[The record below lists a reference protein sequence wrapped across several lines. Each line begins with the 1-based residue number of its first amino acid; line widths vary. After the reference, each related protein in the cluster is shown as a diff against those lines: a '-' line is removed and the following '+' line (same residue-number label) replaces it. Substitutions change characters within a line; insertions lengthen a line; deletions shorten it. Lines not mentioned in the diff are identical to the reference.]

1 MLKDLVVI
9 ELASVLAGPAVGMF
23 FAELGATVI
32 KVENPVSGG
41 DVTRQWKLPQESAGG
56 LSSYFCSVNWG
67 KKSIGVDISSPE
79 GKKIVHQLIRKAD
92 IVLTSYKKGSDE
104 KLGMTYQDFTAINPN
119 IIHGQIIGYS
129 PEDERTAFDAILQ
142 AACGFT
148 YMNGEKGGAPVKMPV
163 ALIDLLTAHQLKEG
177 LLLALLKR
185 ERGEGGSHIYA
196 SLFESGIA
204 SLANQATNWL
214 VAGHIPQRIGSEHPN
229 IVPYGS
235 IHMSNDDKEIVIAV
249 GNNHQFT
256 ALTDLLGCDE
266 LAGDPQFSTNPQR
279 VKHREELNVILRQ
292 RFRKYDGES
301 LLQKMQQKG
310 IPAEFVKNMSEVF
323 EQPLAKNMI
332 LEGAEVETK
341 VAGVRSIAFH
351 SGESRVKKLSAPPQF
366 GEHTEEVLGGLQRS

>member
-23 FAELGATVI
+23 FAELGAIVI
-32 KVENPVSGG
+32 KVENPASGG
-41 DVTRQWKLPQESAGG
+41 DVTRQWKLPQESADG

-67 KKSIGVDISSPE
+67 KKSIAVDIASAR
-79 GKKIVHQLIRKAD
+79 GKEIVYKLIGKAD

-104 KLGMTYQDFTAINPN
+104 KLGMTYQDFTAVNPN

-148 YMNGEKGGAPVKMPV
+148 FMNGEKGGAPVKMPV

-235 IHMSNDDKEIVIAV
+235 IYMSKDDKEIVIAV
-249 GNNHQFT
+249 GNNHQFA
-256 ALTDLLGCDE
+256 ALTTLLGCVE
-266 LAGDPQFSTNPQR
+266 LAGDPQFATNPQR
-279 VKHREELNVILRQ
+279 VKHREALNEILRK
-292 RFRKYDGES
+292 RFREYDGDP

-310 IPAEFVKNMSEVF
+310 IPVEFVKDMSEVF
-323 EQPLAKNMI
+323 EQLLAKNMV
-332 LEGAEVETK
+332 LENTATNT
-341 VAGVRSIAFH
+341 AGVRSIAFH
-351 SGESRVKKLSAPPQF
+351 SGEAIKEKLIPPPQF
-366 GEHTEEVLGGLQRS
+366 GEHTDEVLGEM